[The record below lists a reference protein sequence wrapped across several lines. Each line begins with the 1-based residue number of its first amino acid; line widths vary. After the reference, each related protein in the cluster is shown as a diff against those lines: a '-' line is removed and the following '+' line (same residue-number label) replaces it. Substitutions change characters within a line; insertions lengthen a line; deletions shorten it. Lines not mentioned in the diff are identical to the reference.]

1 MKPNDFVFGD
11 NDAVVVIPADQMDNA
26 VEHFNEAAK
35 QEEDTKMIFDGTSI
49 EDILRLVKE
58 F

>member
-1 MKPNDFVFGD
+1 MDK
-11 NDAVVVIPADQMDNA
+11 AVGL
-26 VEHFNEAAK
+26 FNEAAK
-35 QEEDTKMIFDGTSI
+35 QEEDTKKMIFDGTSI

>member
-1 MKPNDFVFGD
+1 
-11 NDAVVVIPADQMDNA
+11 MDKA

-35 QEEDTKMIFDGTSI
+35 QEEDTKKMIFDGTSI

>member
-1 MKPNDFVFGD
+1 MKSTCSHQTDKAFGPID
-11 NDAVVVIPADQMDNA
+11 V
-26 VEHFNEAAK
+26 AAK
-35 QEEDTKMIFDGTSI
+35 QEEDTKKMIFDGTSI